1 MPQHSGVLAAHAGE
15 RMTLGMAGGVAVL
28 LVGAVDVSVFARL
41 TLAAAG
47 AGGVLIWRARRLRA
61 QAQTSLKSYPITL
74 ED

>member
-28 LVGAVDVSVFARL
+28 LVGAVDASVFARL